1 MERTEQIEIEKL
13 KAILREDNLVYVMR
27 ILEMAKNY
35 EMNVNRATVLSEV
48 YEIREDDV
56 SMSIQNGGYFAE
68 KLRKLEGGLF
78 NLWCELDNRNRRNLV
93 KAILDRYADVDMGYS
108 EKRFLSQAYLG
119 GE

>member
-1 MERTEQIEIEKL
+1 
-13 KAILREDNLVYVMR
+13 
-27 ILEMAKNY
+27 
-35 EMNVNRATVLSEV
+35 
-48 YEIREDDV
+48 
-56 SMSIQNGGYFAE
+56 AE